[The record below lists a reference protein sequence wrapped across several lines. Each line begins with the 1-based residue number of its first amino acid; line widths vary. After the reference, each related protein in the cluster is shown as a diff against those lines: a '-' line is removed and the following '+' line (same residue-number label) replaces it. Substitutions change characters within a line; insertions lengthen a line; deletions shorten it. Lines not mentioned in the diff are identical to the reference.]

1 MAAAGSMRSMG
12 LEEAVVPNSTQRF
25 QVFGRASPTCFIV
38 FHAIAFVCNASF
50 LAWQLV
56 VGASPQYHFAG
67 VYVFLTIWGL
77 TLQTLYFLV
86 ALVTSA
92 ALARDL
98 QGVSAD
104 WTDRVFLGAARGG
117 TRLLGTSEGVASIPF
132 DEDHGVVV
140 PRARGRGGD
149 ALGGAPAPPVTSHNE
164 LCCAGPSWSCCDGSP
179 LEHGLGRA
187 ARVLEPLT
195 LRLLA
200 LRDRLFSLEIAVSLC
215 VSVGFWTLIFPAKS
229 TMHRFE
235 TDAGD
240 AVRSS
245 WEHGATLVFVV
256 IELLLVRHRYPRGV
270 MLGACLAG
278 LFGLAY
284 GLWNLLTFD
293 QNGVWPY
300 PGVQDPIERHGDA
313 AVGGVIAGAWVL
325 LAVVWLLGRWLS
337 VGPVWGGGCITAS
350 ACCCSCCTCCTYEC
364 CCCGYCSV
372 AAPTGL
378 AVADDDEWR
387 KQAGG
392 RGGYA
397 VVARDR

>member
-1 MAAAGSMRSMG
+1 MQWVAASARDRRCCCSPRPPGLTHGALLAAG
-12 LEEAVVPNSTQRF
+12 
-25 QVFGRASPTCFIV
+25 
-38 FHAIAFVCNASF
+38 NASF

-164 LCCAGPSWSCCDGSP
+164 LCCAGPSWSCCDGAP

-200 LRDRLFSLEIAVSLC
+200 LRDRLFSLEIAVALC

-350 ACCCSCCTCCTYEC
+350 ACCCSCCSCCTYEC